1 MTLELTHTKPRSRR
15 FNQAALKLASA
26 SLLTLVLT
34 GCPSITGGSSVNKP
48 SDNYGTAST
57 QSADYYLKEASKR
70 QGAAQASWKLKA
82 AAAYARN
89 KRYSSAYNTLLTFQP
104 TELEASQRNA
114 YYLLKGETALQL
126 QKGFESIR
134 ALQAVTNPQEQS
146 LGWNRHYQL
155 LMADALT
162 TNKRFADAA
171 VTRLKA
177 QPLLDSQTQI
187 DEQFNTAWQELKQS
201 PLGALEA
208 KSRRATDPAIMG
220 WLDLAITQK
229 RYENNARLM
238 AQGLQ
243 TWSAQY
249 PNHPGIQYVST
260 NVQQLSNAEFIAPT
274 KVGLIV
280 PLTGRFSKVGASIR
294 DGFVAAYFEKRAGRG
309 EIPSIQVYDSAN
321 GTGIEQ
327 IYQQAMADGV
337 DMVVG
342 PLLKN
347 NIDRLT
353 RFDTMPIPT
362 LVLNRLDSSF
372 APANLYQF
380 GLPIEDEAEQ
390 IARFAVRKNQMRA
403 FVINANGRVGERA
416 VESFRQT
423 FEQEGGTVV
432 QVATI
437 SKGQDPKVAITRLL
451 GVDKIEQR
459 SKDLQ
464 NLLNLPIESSGQG
477 SAGADAIF
485 LISDRKKARTIK
497 PYLNYYYAY
506 NLPVY
511 ATSEI
516 YPGRTS
522 KQLDNDLS
530 GIVFTDA
537 PWMLA
542 TSNEIKKAKK
552 AVKKTLPN
560 SHSSL
565 GRFFALGFDAYAII
579 PELGQ
584 LSALPDAAID
594 GLTGILSVDQYGRV
608 KRQMA
613 WGRYQDGEVRAYN
626 DR

>member
-1 MTLELTHTKPRSRR
+1 MRSDLKPKKTTHPFNKAVLT
-15 FNQAALKLASA
+15 LASA
-26 SLLTLVLT
+26 SLLSLVLT
-34 GCPSITGGSSVNKP
+34 GCPSVTGGSNVNKP
-48 SDNYGTAST
+48 SDHYGTAST
-57 QSADYYLKEASKR
+57 ESAAYYLKEANKR

-114 YYLLKGETALQL
+114 YYLLKGESALQL
-126 QKGFESIR
+126 QKSFEAIR
-134 ALQAVTNPQEQS
+134 ALQAVTHPEAQS
-146 LGWNRHYQL
+146 LDWNRHYQL
-155 LMADALT
+155 LMADTLT
-162 TNKRFADAA
+162 ANKRYADAA
-171 VTRLKA
+171 VTRLKT
-177 QPLLDSQTQI
+177 QPLLDSQAHI

-220 WLDLAITQK
+220 WLDLAIIQK

-243 TWSAQY
+243 TWSAQH

-280 PLTGRFSKVGASIR
+280 PLTGRFAKVGSIIR
-294 DGFVAAYFEKRAGRG
+294 DGFIAAYFEKRAGRG
-309 EIPSIQVYDSAN
+309 EIPSVQVYDSAN
-321 GTGIEQ
+321 GDGIEQ
-327 IYQQAMADGV
+327 IYQKAMADGV

-342 PLLKN
+342 PLLKH

-353 RFDTMPIPT
+353 HLSTMPIPT

-437 SKGQDPKVAITRLL
+437 TKDQDPKTVITHLL
-451 GVDKIEQR
+451 GVDKVEKR
-459 SKDLQ
+459 SKELQ

-485 LISDRKKARTIK
+485 LISDRQKARTIK

-516 YPGRTS
+516 YPGTTS

-542 TSNEIKKAKK
+542 VSDDIKEAKK
-552 AVKKTLPN
+552 SVKNTLPN

-584 LSALPDAAID
+584 LSALSDAAID

-613 WGRYQDGEVRAYN
+613 WGRYQNGEVRAYN
-626 DR
+626 EQ